1 VIKMLTQLTINDFAI
16 VDSLDVEFGAGMTTI
31 TGETGAGKSIAID
44 AISLCLGARG
54 EASMVRPGGKRA
66 DISATFS
73 IDSNK
78 LALKYLRSRELDND
92 DACILRRVISSEG
105 RSKGYINGKPVPIS
119 QLKEIGVFLLN
130 IHGQHAHQGLLD
142 SALQLTLLDQY
153 ANHHKLNAHVAL
165 SHQNYQL
172 LNGEL
177 KQLQISQQQATA
189 KVQLLQYQAEEL
201 DVFALGH
208 GEFEQIEIE
217 HQRLSNSETIQTSCQ
232 RLLNQLTDDD
242 SFNIESALN
251 SALHTLDELIEQ
263 DSSIESL
270 SEMLQGALIQVQESA
285 QELSQ
290 YNDNVEQNP
299 ERLSQLD
306 DRLSKALQ
314 LARKHQVTP
323 NELPQLHQNIR
334 SELQAITH
342 DDERIIELEQAL
354 NLIAIEYYAQAA
366 DLHQSRQKYAV
377 KLEKLVTKSMARL
390 GMLHG
395 KFVIDVQ
402 HNNKGNINK
411 QGLDNVSFLVTTNPG
426 QPLEAMSKVVSG
438 GELSRISL
446 AISVITANKVSTPTL
461 IFDEIDVGI
470 SGPTAA
476 TVGEM
481 LRELG
486 ESTQIACVTHLPQV
500 AGCGHNQMRVIKQTD
515 GQTTRTTM
523 VPLAQN
529 ERVVELARLLGG
541 NKISDNTLANAQEL
555 LRVNQ

>member
-1 VIKMLTQLTINDFAI
+1 MLTQLTVNDFAI
-16 VDSLDVEFGAGMTTI
+16 VDSLDIEFGAGMTTI

-66 DISATFS
+66 DISVTFTVS
-73 IDSNK
+73 TNK
-78 LALKYLRSRELDND
+78 PALKYLRSRELDND
-92 DACILRRVISSEG
+92 DLCILRRVISSEG

-153 ANHHKLNAHVAL
+153 ANHHKLNAQVAL
-165 SHQNYQL
+165 SYQNYQQ
-172 LNGEL
+172 LNSEL
-177 KQLQISQQQATA
+177 KQLKITQQQATA
-189 KVQLLQYQAEEL
+189 QVQLLQYQAEEL
-201 DVFALGH
+201 DSFALGE
-208 GEFEQIEIE
+208 GEFGHIEIE
-217 HQRLSNSETIQTSCQ
+217 HQRLSNSETIQLSCQ
-232 RLLNQLTDDD
+232 KLLNQLTDDD
-242 SFNIESALN
+242 GFNIESALN

-270 SEMLQGALIQVQESA
+270 TEMLQGALIQVQESA
-285 QELSQ
+285 QEISS

-306 DRLSKALQ
+306 ERLSKALQ
-314 LARKHQVTP
+314 LARKHQVSP
-323 NELPQLHQNIR
+323 SELPAFHQNIHHQLKAITLDDQR
-334 SELQAITH
+334 ICELQA
-342 DDERIIELEQAL
+342 ELDTL
-354 NLIAIEYYAQAA
+354 VIHYSTQAA
-366 DLHQSRQKYAV
+366 ELYESRLKYSV

-390 GMLHG
+390 GMTHG
-395 KFVIDVQ
+395 QFSIDVQ
-402 HNNKGNINK
+402 HNTMGTIHKH
-411 QGLDNVSFLVTTNPG
+411 GLDNVSFLVTTNPG
-426 QPLEAMSKVVSG
+426 QPLEALSKVVSG

-461 IFDEIDVGI
+461 IFDEVDVGI

-476 TVGEM
+476 TVGDM

-486 ESTQIACVTHLPQV
+486 QSTQIACVTHLPQV

-515 GQTTRTTM
+515 GQTTSTTM

-529 ERVVELARLLGG
+529 ERVEELARLLGG
-541 NKISDNTLANAQEL
+541 NKISENTLANAQEL
-555 LRVNQ
+555 LRANQ